1 MTIINVFIPRILCN
15 ISESHINQA
24 FYEMNIGVVTYI
36 DLHNRVNEMNYRYSF
51 AFMTIQLFESEMAR
65 NILHKLN
72 QYGRAHIP
80 YDDRNYW
87 EIKYFIP
94 REKRGYVVD
103 ASQQQ
108 QQPITEQALIKEE
121 EYEQGAKI
129 DIAEAADENEPEWLN
144 DNCDDWKVDIIDN
157 SPDESTMASFF
168 EDNDVSQLCIELLK
182 TPEEREREKEFDDLQ
197 REINKTV
204 FTNRVPSF
212 VW

>member
-1 MTIINVFIPRILCN
+1 MTIINVFIPRILYN
-15 ISESHINQA
+15 ISEMDINQA

-36 DLHNRVNEMNYRYSF
+36 DLHTRVNEMNYRYSF

-94 REKRGYVVD
+94 KEKRGCVAD
-103 ASQQQ
+103 ASSQ
-108 QQPITEQALIKEE
+108 QQPITEIALIKEE

-129 DIAEAADENEPEWLN
+129 DIITETYENEPEWLN
-144 DNCDDWKVDIIDN
+144 DNCDDWKVDIIDS

-182 TPEEREREKEFDDLQ
+182 THEEREREKEFDDLQ

-204 FTNRVPSF
+204 FTNRVVSF

>member
-1 MTIINVFIPRILCN
+1 
-15 ISESHINQA
+15 
-24 FYEMNIGVVTYI
+24 MNIGVVTYI
-36 DLHNRVNEMNYRYSF
+36 DLHTRVNEMNYRYSF

-80 YDDRNYW
+80 YDERNYW
-87 EIKYFIP
+87 EIKYYIP
-94 REKRGYVVD
+94 KDKRGLVD
-103 ASQQQ
+103 VAASS

-121 EYEQGAKI
+121 EEQNVKI
-129 DIAEAADENEPEWLN
+129 DIAETYENEPEWLH
-144 DNCDDWKVDIIDN
+144 DNCDDWNVDIIDG

-168 EDNDVSQLCIELLK
+168 EDNDVSQICIELLK

-204 FTNRVPSF
+204 FSNRVAI
-212 VW
+212 W

>member
-1 MTIINVFIPRILCN
+1 MDIYQSFN
-15 ISESHINQA
+15 
-24 FYEMNIGVVTYI
+24 EMNIGVVTYI
-36 DLHNRVNEMNYRYSF
+36 DLHTRVNEMNYCYSF

-94 REKRGYVVD
+94 KEKRGCVVD

-108 QQPITEQALIKEE
+108 PITEIALIKEE
-121 EYEQGAKI
+121 EQDVKI
-129 DIAEAADENEPEWLN
+129 DIDGADENEPEWLN
-144 DNCDDWKVDIIDN
+144 DNCDDWKVEIIDS
-157 SPDESTMASFF
+157 SPDESTMVSFF

-182 TPEEREREKEFDDLQ
+182 TPKEREREKEFDDLQ

-204 FTNRVPSF
+204 FTNRVVSF

>member
-1 MTIINVFIPRILCN
+1 MTTVNVFIPRILCN
-15 ISESHINQA
+15 ISESDINQA

-36 DLHNRVNEMNYRYSF
+36 DLHTRVNEMNYRYSF
-51 AFMTIQLFESEMAR
+51 AFMTIQLFESDMAL

-94 REKRGYVVD
+94 REKRGCLVD
-103 ASQQQ
+103 ASSQ
-108 QQPITEQALIKEE
+108 QQPITEHSVTKEE
-121 EYEQGAKI
+121 EEQDVKI
-129 DIAEAADENEPEWLN
+129 DIITETYENEPEWLN
-144 DNCDDWKVDIIDN
+144 DNCDDWKVDIIDS

-182 TPEEREREKEFDDLQ
+182 TPQEREREKEFDDLQ

-204 FTNRVPSF
+204 FNNRVAI
-212 VW
+212 W